1 MLTIQGL
8 SKTFYK
14 GTEEEN
20 EIFKD
25 FSLEVKENQC
35 TAILGP
41 NGCGKSTLF
50 NLISGKIQEDQG
62 TISLE
67 SVNLN
72 QLNEEKR
79 SLYIG
84 KVAQDPSKG
93 VSPNL
98 TVLENMS
105 LAKKKGQKFTL
116 KALLNNQGK
125 EPLVEELKTLNL
137 GLENKLNTK
146 VKYLSG
152 GQRQSLSLLMA
163 TIIRPDLL
171 LLDEH
176 TAALDPKTSQLVM
189 EKTVELIEKNKM
201 MTLMITH
208 NLRNVVQFADRVM
221 MLNHGQVLFDL
232 STRGLTEVELEEL
245 YYEKLNQSIQ
255 TA

>member
-116 KALLNNQGK
+116 KALLKNQGK

-189 EKTVELIEKNKM
+189 EKTVELIKKNKM